1 MSVVRTF
8 GGEIRDS
15 FDAFLNEIV
24 MQIIIRKVTSGEVH
38 VWLIS
43 FIRMLAN
50 VKLHRVVYI
59 VYIKSYVLHM

>member
-8 GGEIRDS
+8 GGGKSDS

-24 MQIIIRKVTSGEVH
+24 MQIIIGKVTSGEMH
-38 VWLIS
+38 VWLES
-43 FIRMLAN
+43 FIRMLTN

-59 VYIKSYVLHM
+59 VY